1 MASDSKIKLSYFPI
15 IGLAEPIR
23 FLLAYLGKE
32 FEDHRIGGKEWLAT
46 KSTTPWGKVPVL
58 EINGQRVTQNVA
70 ICRYLAKEAGLCG
83 KDNWENLRIDE
94 IVDVLGDFRTELA
107 KYHYEL
113 DAKKKESLKDP
124 LFNEIVPF
132 YMKKLEALI
141 KENNGYLAN
150 GKLSW
155 ADLYFGA
162 VSDYLNYMFGSE
174 ITDGYPS
181 FKALKEKVY
190 ALPQIKAWLDKR
202 PAEDYSY
209 RDEILAALSKK

>member
-1 MASDSKIKLSYFPI
+1 MASDSKIKLTYFPI

-23 FLLAYLGKE
+23 FMLAYLGKD
-32 FEDHRIGGKEWLAT
+32 FEDYRVGGNEWLSM
-46 KSTTPWGKVPVL
+46 KSSTPWGKVPVL
-58 EINGQRVTQNVA
+58 EINGKTVTQNVA
-70 ICRYLAKEAGLCG
+70 ICRYLAQEAGLRG
-83 KDNWENLRIDE
+83 KDTWEDLRIDE
-94 IVDVLGDFRTELA
+94 IVDILGDFRTELA
-107 KYHYEL
+107 KYHYEQ
-113 DAKKKESLKDP
+113 DPEKKESIKGP
-124 LFNEIVPF
+124 LFKETVPF
-132 YMKKLEALI
+132 YLKKLEALI

-155 ADLYFGA
+155 ADLYFGS

-209 RDEILAALSKK
+209 RVEILAALKNK